1 MVNIYYLKL
10 DNFKIDDHFEKV
22 FSDVRIEKLKQITN
36 EEVRLERIAAEV
48 LLQYAF
54 KEYGFDIPKEYAYDN
69 LGKPT
74 ASDVYFS
81 ITHTKGAVMVAVSN
95 NPVGVDLEM
104 RRNIDEKIASRIL
117 TKEELDFYNE
127 HKGSEYL
134 LDCFVRKESFFKM
147 TGEGIGSNLTKES
160 VNQILNSSKQ
170 VALCFDDYLSII
182 TTKEKDLYDVNKV
195 TYDDLIKM
203 VNEVKDE

>member
-10 DNFKIDDHFEKV
+10 NDFKINDKFEKV
-22 FSDVRIEKLKQITN
+22 FSSVRKEKLKLITN
-36 EEVRLERIAAEV
+36 EEVRLERVAAEI

-54 KEYGFDIPKEYAYDN
+54 KEYGFDIPKEYAYDE
-69 LGKPT
+69 LGKPV

-81 ITHTKGAVMVAVSN
+81 ITHTVGAVMVAVSN
-95 NPVGVDLEM
+95 NPVGVDLEK

-117 TKEELDFYNE
+117 TKEEFDFYNE

-134 LDCFVRKESFFKM
+134 LDSFVRKESFFKM
-147 TGEGIGSNLTKES
+147 TGEGINSNLTKES
-160 VNQILNSSKQ
+160 INDILNQSKQ

-182 TTKEKDLYDVNKV
+182 TTYKKDLYDVTKV
-195 TYDDLIKM
+195 NYDDLLKFCSE
-203 VNEVKDE
+203 VENE

>member
-10 DNFKIDDHFEKV
+10 NDFKIDDKFEKV
-22 FSDVRIEKLKQITN
+22 FSSVRKEKLKLITN

-54 KEYGFDIPKEYAYDN
+54 KEYGFDIPKEYAYDE
-69 LGKPT
+69 LGKPV

-81 ITHTKGAVMVAVSN
+81 ITHTVGAVMVAVSN
-95 NPVGVDLEM
+95 NPVGVDLEKK
-104 RRNIDEKIASRIL
+104 RNIDEKIASRIL
-117 TKEELDFYNE
+117 TQEEFNFYNE

-134 LDCFVRKESFFKM
+134 LDSFVRKESFFKM
-147 TGEGIGSNLTKES
+147 TGEGINSNLTKES
-160 VNQILNSSKQ
+160 INDILNQSKQ

-182 TTKEKDLYDVNKV
+182 TTYKKDLYDVTKV
-195 TYDDLIKM
+195 NYEDLLKFCS
-203 VNEVKDE
+203 EVEDE